1 MFTTARLKSAVYNNN
16 NNNNNNNNK
25 TAIVLSLGGGSPY
38 INTDKKII
46 YIYIYKGNNTK
57 NIVQTIQ
64 NTLNTSTHTA
74 KTPIQ

>member
-1 MFTTARLKSAVYNNN
+1 MFTTARLKSAVY
-16 NNNNNNNNK
+16 NNNNNNNK

-38 INTDKKII
+38 TSTDKKII
-46 YIYIYKGNNTK
+46 NIHKGNNTK
-57 NIVQTIQ
+57 NIVQTTQ